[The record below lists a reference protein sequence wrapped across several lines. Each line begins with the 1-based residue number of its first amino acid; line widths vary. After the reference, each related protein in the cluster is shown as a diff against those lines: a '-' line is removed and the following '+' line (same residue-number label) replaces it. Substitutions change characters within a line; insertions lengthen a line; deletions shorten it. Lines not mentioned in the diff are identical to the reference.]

1 MVWQCL
7 ICNYFSIQCIE
18 KIIYDFAF
26 QVIAY
31 KYKYGGP
38 DEALVGEKVVGLIR
52 ILIHTIA
59 AQTHVC
65 DRHSRPVPGGMT
77 MR

>member
-1 MVWQCL
+1 M
-7 ICNYFSIQCIE
+7 
-18 KIIYDFAF
+18 IYDFAL

>member
-1 MVWQCL
+1 MVRQCFL
-7 ICNYFSIQCIE
+7 GNPMTIKE
-18 KIIYDFAF
+18 LTYDRDFTL

-65 DRHSRPVPGGMT
+65 DRHTRPVPGGMT